1 MLRIT
6 QLKLP
11 VTHTRDD
18 LEEAIRKKAGGRKP
32 DSWRIVRRS
41 IDARKKPVLY
51 YIYTIDAAFS
61 NEKKLLHIKKSS
73 WSKVEEIT
81 YRFPYRIPPGGDSGL
96 LPEVKRPVIVGA
108 GPAGLFAALVLAR
121 NGFRPILFE
130 RGDEVTVRSA
140 KVESFWKDNVLDPES
155 NVQFGEGGAGTF
167 SDGKLNTLVKDKFG
181 RNRFVLEEF
190 VRHGAPEEIRYDAKP
205 HIGTNVLKEVVAS
218 IREEIRSLGGQVH
231 FRTKVVGIVTND
243 GQDKYKSRQEM
254 SLSESHTARLTDP
267 DKRRIIALR
276 IEQDGRAREWP
287 CQNVILAIGHSARDT
302 FFMLDRTG
310 LNMHAKAF
318 AMGVRVEHPADMINE
333 SQYGK
338 GYPDNLSAASYKL
351 THQCSNGRG
360 IYSFCMC
367 PGGYVVNSSSE
378 PERLCI
384 NGMSYHGRDGRN
396 SNSAI
401 ITTVGPE
408 DYPGI
413 GPLAGIE
420 FQRKYEE
427 LAWQAGSGRIP
438 VQLLGDFREG
448 RITTGF
454 GAYTPAVKGSF
465 QLADLRS
472 CLPDYICQ
480 SLLEG
485 MTAFGKKI
493 RGYDREDTILLGV
506 EARTSSPVRIERD
519 ESGQGS
525 ISGIFPCGEGAGY
538 AGGITSAAMDGLK
551 AAEMLAA
558 KMCESI

>member
-1 MLRIT
+1 M
-6 QLKLP
+6 
-11 VTHTRDD
+11 
-18 LEEAIRKKAGGRKP
+18 
-32 DSWRIVRRS
+32 
-41 IDARKKPVLY
+41 
-51 YIYTIDAAFS
+51 
-61 NEKKLLHIKKSS
+61 
-73 WSKVEEIT
+73 
-81 YRFPYRIPPGGDSGL
+81 
-96 LPEVKRPVIVGA
+96 
-108 GPAGLFAALVLAR
+108 
-121 NGFRPILFE
+121 
-130 RGDEVTVRSA
+130 
-140 KVESFWKDNVLDPES
+140 
-155 NVQFGEGGAGTF
+155 
-167 SDGKLNTLVKDKFG
+167 
-181 RNRFVLEEF
+181 
-190 VRHGAPEEIRYDAKP
+190 
-205 HIGTNVLKEVVAS
+205 
-218 IREEIRSLGGQVH
+218 
-231 FRTKVVGIVTND
+231 
-243 GQDKYKSRQEM
+243 
-254 SLSESHTARLTDP
+254 
-267 DKRRIIALR
+267 
-276 IEQDGRAREWP
+276 
-287 CQNVILAIGHSARDT
+287 
-302 FFMLDRTG
+302 
-310 LNMHAKAF
+310 
-318 AMGVRVEHPADMINE
+318 
-333 SQYGK
+333 
-338 GYPDNLSAASYKL
+338 
-351 THQCSNGRG
+351 
-360 IYSFCMC
+360 
-367 PGGYVVNSSSE
+367 VNSSSE